1 MQSPEFLKKFEEKQ
15 QVAKNRLSELK
26 KCKKSCI
33 EKMQSV
39 YGVSPECDLSI
50 TEKIDIDS
58 LPVVRECR
66 HCKTTMIFRDDL
78 VYKFI
83 HCKKNVFF
91 SKLYFYNINSHLS
104 KINRKIGLDIDRYCI
119 SIIDDKPYIN
129 VISSSLKY
137 NYTDFT
143 LLGRDLSRIYETEP
157 FDVSISCYLLI
168 NGKIPFN
175 YYRFDN
181 NATANMPH
189 LNRMKDKTVLSSP
202 IYILGPH
209 QHIYSELQSILYP
222 SFPYSYDAYEVSAF
236 EDTTN
241 SRKPLQKKE
250 INRHITNFLNIEFT
264 PKTDNNFG
272 IFLGNDFSIEHSSI
286 PSELINQNS
295 GKELILI

>member
-78 VYKFI
+78 VYKFL

-222 SFPYSYDAYEVSAF
+222 SLPYSYDAYELSSSK
-236 EDTTN
+236 DTTN
-241 SRKPLQKKE
+241 SRKPLQKNE
-250 INRHITNFLNIEFT
+250 INKHITNFLNVNYESNI
-264 PKTDNNFG
+264 
-272 IFLGNDFSIEHSSI
+272 INDFRSFFRKDYVEEN
-286 PSELINQNS
+286 PSLPSQLIRQKAE
-295 GKELILI
+295 KELILL